1 MKKPGSAGV
10 EQCATPPS
18 GRERAHTPDACTARH
33 IYTFGRY
40 IHGYPHRHRSRL
52 LRAAR
57 SRGGRSAGRAP
68 LTARPPGSR
77 RRAVPLGACT
87 RTSPPRT
94 QSASLLRHTHSAQRA
109 RKPRTRHIG
118 SRDRQHASHDGRRTR
133 RSNARAA
140 AAASPLFPP
149 RSSITLPPP
158 HRHTH
163 RLTTIHV
170 PRAPCLLRGRP
181 SSSPGVSRARDD
193 PWPCAGPLRFHRR

>member
-33 IYTFGRY
+33 IYTR
-40 IHGYPHRHRSRL
+40 IPTPAPLTAPPSRSVP
-52 LRAAR
+52 
-57 SRGGRSAGRAP
+57 RGGRSAGRAP

-163 RLTTIHV
+163 RLTTIRV